1 MTEHVSSK
9 PPNILIYSGSSDSH
23 NKTFNTL
30 KQTLL
35 QVINLHSYAIYKLH
49 EKHVNTHPWMDNTTL
64 LVLGNNDSMSASVQ
78 KDFIKYLT
86 GGGKILS
93 LCSSFT
99 CNVKKLPWDDKYCPF
114 PASVEV
120 KHPEFF
126 QGEPQNLSAL
136 CEPFYFEGECSDII
150 TDLSL
155 LIIII
160 VCIVQCTCTCKGAF
174 SCSLEKEYNQAN
186 SMHRT
191 NCLATANI

>member
-1 MTEHVSSK
+1 M
-9 PPNILIYSGSSDSH
+9 
-23 NKTFNTL
+23 
-30 KQTLL
+30 

-120 KHPEFF
+120 NHPECF

-136 CEPFYFEGECSDII
+136 CEPFYFEGECSDFI
-150 TDLSL
+150 TDL
-155 LIIII
+155 
-160 VCIVQCTCTCKGAF
+160 
-174 SCSLEKEYNQAN
+174 
-186 SMHRT
+186 
-191 NCLATANI
+191 

>member
-1 MTEHVSSK
+1 M
-9 PPNILIYSGSSDSH
+9 
-23 NKTFNTL
+23 
-30 KQTLL
+30 

-99 CNVKKLPWDDKYCPF
+99 CNVKKLPWDDKCCPF

-120 KHPEFF
+120 NHPEFF

-150 TDLSL
+150 FDLSL
-155 LIIII
+155 LITWCVLFSVHVHVRVHSIAHWKRNTTRQI
-160 VCIVQCTCTCKGAF
+160 QCTERIAWQLQK
-174 SCSLEKEYNQAN
+174 
-186 SMHRT
+186 
-191 NCLATANI
+191 CLT

>member
-1 MTEHVSSK
+1 
-9 PPNILIYSGSSDSH
+9 
-23 NKTFNTL
+23 
-30 KQTLL
+30 
-35 QVINLHSYAIYKLH
+35 
-49 EKHVNTHPWMDNTTL
+49 MDNTTL

-136 CEPFYFEGECSDII
+136 CEPFYFEGECSDFI
-150 TDLSL
+150 TNLSL
-155 LIIII
+155 LITSC
-160 VCIVQCTCTCKGAF
+160 VLFSVHVHACKGAF
-174 SCSLEKEYNQAN
+174 NCPLEKEYNQAN
-186 SMHRT
+186 SMHRK
-191 NCLATANI
+191 NCLASAKVFDINKILNGLQEVQV